1 MLPECVETLIFA
13 YLDSINAYS
22 DLPSLE
28 AVQKLIKRTNA
39 WVMNILGYVL
49 GMRLDD
55 LIRMRYRILLD
66 HDFVFYFRLG
76 ALQRLRLIRLL
87 KRGTA
92 TNVHV
97 ANLIWIFCIKTPP
110 LRIYPEYNALF
121 RSCLLCRVL
130 SNLEMNSN
138 AITLL

>member
-13 YLDSINAYS
+13 YLDSMNAYS
-22 DLPSLE
+22 DLPSLQ
-28 AVQKLIKRTNA
+28 AVKKLIKRTNA

-49 GMRLDD
+49 GMRMDD
-55 LIRMRYRILLD
+55 LVRMRYRILLD

-76 ALQRLRLIRLL
+76 PLQRLRLIRLL
-87 KRGTA
+87 ERGCA

-97 ANLIWIFCIKTPP
+97 ANLIWIFCVRTPP
-110 LRIYPEYNALF
+110 LRMNPEYNALF

-130 SNLEMNSN
+130 SNLQMNSN

>member
-1 MLPECVETLIFA
+1 MLPECVETLIFE

-28 AVQKLIKRTNA
+28 AVQKLIKRTNG

-66 HDFVFYFRLG
+66 HNFIFYFRLG
-76 ALQRLRLIRLL
+76 PLQRLRLIRLL

-97 ANLIWIFCIKTPP
+97 ANLIWIFCVRTPS